1 MASQGNGRSTSK
13 PGGFRSVA
21 SSDQHLG
28 LLLLADAVV
37 PFTFQLLVPDWN
49 VVVYT
54 SRCDPGRKKGCCHS
68 GASAARLA
76 WPEICSSAVRTT
88 DTS

>member
-1 MASQGNGRSTSK
+1 MASQGNGPLHVETRWF
-13 PGGFRSVA
+13 PLRRVVH
-21 SSDQHLG
+21 QHLG

-68 GASAARLA
+68 GVSAARLA
-76 WPEICSSAVRTT
+76 WPDCSSAVRTT